1 MKVVLTGHSRGLG
14 AALTQCLVEK
24 GVHVLG
30 LSRGRHPG
38 VGAQYQGYLTEQ
50 QIDLADPAALLQ
62 WLALPD
68 LKNFL
73 GGHIKAGEPAGQH
86 AGQNMGQQVVLINNA
101 GLLAPIGQ
109 IGQQSNAEILS
120 AMTVNVGAALT
131 LTNEFVGL
139 TQSVADRRVLHISS
153 GAARSPYAGWSIYCA
168 TKAALDQHAKCL
180 AVESHPG
187 LRICSLAPGIIDT
200 DMQAQVRSTSLEAFP
215 MRKKFDQLKAEGQL
229 ALPAD
234 TARAL
239 LQFLFSTDFGQ
250 APCLDLRSLANH

>member
-1 MKVVLTGHSRGLG
+1 MRVVLTGHSRGLG
-14 AALTQCLVEK
+14 AALTQCLVEN
-24 GVHVLG
+24 GAHVLG

-38 VGAQYQGYLTEQ
+38 VGAQYQGYLTEH
-50 QIDLADPAALLQ
+50 QIDLADPAALLE
-62 WLALPD
+62 WLALPE

-73 GGHIKAGEPAGQH
+73 GDHQK
-86 AGQNMGQQVVLINNA
+86 VVLINNA

-109 IGQQSNAEILS
+109 IGQQSNAEILNTI
-120 AMTVNVGAALT
+120 TVNVGAALT

-139 TQSVADRRVLHISS
+139 TQSSADRRVLHISS

-187 LRICSLAPGIIDT
+187 LRTCSLAPGIIDT

-239 LQFLFSTDFGQ
+239 LQFLFSNDFGQ
-250 APCLDLRSLANH
+250 APCLDLRSLASH